1 MNKYD
6 TLSEANKM
14 LEINKG
20 FINELN
26 HYKCEWGSKK
36 DGIINKLRARGF
48 NYSLPLGSNILKYS
62 YKDNF
67 SNILEG
73 FIIL

>member
-6 TLSEANKM
+6 NLSEANKM
-14 LEINKG
+14 LEINKD
-20 FINELN
+20 FINDLI
-26 HYKCEWGSKK
+26 HYKCEWGSRKG
-36 DGIINKLRARGF
+36 GIISKLRARGF
-48 NYSLPLGSNILKYS
+48 NYSLPLDSNILKYS